1 MARKSYT
8 EEEKAARRNQIL
20 TVSLALFEKEG
31 YDGTSMRQV
40 ADKCGLSLG
49 VLYYYFKNKEDIYLE
64 LYSKSLDLMEESFRE
79 AMTSPVPD
87 IPSRISLLIF
97 SYFNFYN
104 DHPDYYRVFTYGN
117 RSGDKEVEISENLKE
132 KSVNIL
138 HMLEEPVQ
146 DGIREGV
153 IRPCNS
159 YKTVIAL
166 WTMSDGVLMLHKS
179 SRVALFGDQFM
190 DYYAT
195 AVNILLNGLLE
206 EK

>member
-31 YDGTSMRQV
+31 YDGTSMR
-40 ADKCGLSLG
+40 
-49 VLYYYFKNKEDIYLE
+49 
-64 LYSKSLDLMEESFRE
+64 YSKSLDLMEESFRE

-117 RSGDKEVEISENLKE
+117 RSGDKEVEIPENLKE

>member
-1 MARKSYT
+1 MAYKKSEATRENIITTARKLFA
-8 EEEKAARRNQIL
+8 EKGYEHTDMKEIAGELGMTHAA
-20 TVSLALFEKEG
+20 
-31 YDGTSMRQV
+31 
-40 ADKCGLSLG
+40 
-49 VLYYYFKNKEDIYLE
+49 LYYYFKNKEDIYLE

-117 RSGDKEVEISENLKE
+117 RSGDKEVEIPENLKE

>member
-97 SYFNFYN
+97 SYFN
-104 DHPDYYRVFTYGN
+104 
-117 RSGDKEVEISENLKE
+117 
-132 KSVNIL
+132 
-138 HMLEEPVQ
+138 
-146 DGIREGV
+146 
-153 IRPCNS
+153 
-159 YKTVIAL
+159 
-166 WTMSDGVLMLHKS
+166 
-179 SRVALFGDQFM
+179 
-190 DYYAT
+190 
-195 AVNILLNGLLE
+195 
-206 EK
+206 